1 MHVLITGGAG
11 FIGGHL
17 TEKLLRAGH
26 AVTAVDNL
34 ATGSRRNIE
43 QFLSNRNYRFVCD
56 NIRHCEF
63 LPLLVREADCIVH
76 LAAAVGV
83 RLIVE
88 KPVDAIETN
97 IHGTEVI
104 LALANKLGRKI
115 LIASTSEVYGKS
127 EKIPF
132 NEDDDTVIG
141 LTRYGRWSYACSK
154 AIDEFLAFAYHQ
166 EHGLPVIVVRLFN
179 TVGPRQTGR
188 YGMVLPR
195 FVQAA
200 LEGRPLEVHGTGKQT
215 RCFCDVSDVTDAL
228 AALLTEPKAVGECF
242 NVGNDREISIADTA
256 DLVIRQLGSKSVKKL
271 IPYEEAFGRPFE
283 DMMRRVPDISK
294 IRRTIGYSPKI
305 TLEETI
311 QRIADH
317 IRRSEGAGN

>member
-1 MHVLITGGAG
+1 MHVLVTGGAG

-17 TEKLLRAGH
+17 TARLLADGH
-26 AVTAVDNL
+26 SVTALDNL
-34 ATGSRRNIE
+34 STGSRRNIAP
-43 QFLSNRNYRFVCD
+43 FADNPRFRFVND
-56 NIRHCEF
+56 DIRRSEY
-63 LPLLVREADCIVH
+63 LPLLVRECDCIVH

-88 KPVDAIETN
+88 RPVDSIETN

-104 LALANKLGRKI
+104 LALANKLGRKT

-132 NEDDDTVIG
+132 NENDDTVIG

-179 TVGPRQTGR
+179 TVGPGQTGR

-195 FVQAA
+195 FVQSA
-200 LEGRPLEVHGTGKQT
+200 LAGEPLQVHGDGRQS
-215 RCFCDVSDVTDAL
+215 RCFCDVSDVVDAL
-228 AALLTEPKAVGECF
+228 TRLLSAPAAVGECF
-242 NVGNDREISIADTA
+242 NVGNDREITIGDLA
-256 DLVIRQLGSKSVKKL
+256 DLVIRRVGSRSTLQL
-271 IPYEEAFGRPFE
+271 IPYEQAFGRPFE
-283 DMMRRVPDISK
+283 DMLRRVPDIGK
-294 IRRTIGYSPKI
+294 ISRAIGYAPKF
-305 TLEETI
+305 TLEQTI
-311 QRIADH
+311 DRIAEH
-317 IRRSEGAGN
+317 MVRTKTS